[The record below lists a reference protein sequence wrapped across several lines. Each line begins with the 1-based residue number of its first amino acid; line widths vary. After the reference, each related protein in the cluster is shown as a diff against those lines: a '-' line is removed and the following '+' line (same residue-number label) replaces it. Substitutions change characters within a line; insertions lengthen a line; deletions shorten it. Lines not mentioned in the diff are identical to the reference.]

1 MTLHSTVT
9 TRTMRK
15 CLFVLSALYC
25 DDTDIGVPSDDYAKL
40 DNKAAYRRPEN
51 IKNLTGCGQSNN

>member
-1 MTLHSTVT
+1 
-9 TRTMRK
+9 MRK